1 MLKQKQRRHHARPLA
16 HVFSRARSPPPR
28 LVLALALSLS
38 SSPPR
43 RRRLLGGQTPHHQLF
58 VRVPRL
64 PPSLAMSSAAADR
77 RRAEAVA
84 WLRALLRGCGGGG
97 GGQPLPP
104 PHASEDDLRAALA
117 DGALLCAA
125 LRRLGCDP
133 AAASDEGT
141 GSAAAAAAAAGEGD
155 VGRFLAA
162 VERMGLP
169 GFSPSDLDTGPV
181 SSVVTCLLAL
191 RDQFVSHDVGGLSC
205 SLPEKVMMQS
215 MEFPRKVND
224 PGTQNSEGRR
234 KIPKNPAMSE
244 PSSPLSQTT
253 LSSISRH
260 AGHSFHDVFQLRQ
273 GRYSDLPSS
282 KISEM
287 MKSTSLDNAPT
298 QSLLSVVNVIL
309 DELVETKIG
318 EIPYHLA
325 CLLRKVIL
333 EIERRISTQAE
344 HIRNIIPVVIV
355 ACMQQNNL
363 MKAREE
369 KYKSRIRVL
378 EALAS
383 GTSDQTHVNSNATN
397 GKAHVSPDHA
407 VHQMKMEKDK
417 TEDKKRLAE
426 KDVVLLVKDKEEDV
440 TRLTKDKEDMAKLL
454 KDKEDI
460 IRLMKE
466 KEEMVWMM
474 REKENMV
481 SLNNGRVEDKHQLT
495 DKDVANSAK
504 YRNEI
509 IKLMKEKEDSNDTIM
524 KLNIELEAMKSSYE
538 GTRILLDSK
547 KKEVLQLLMDKES
560 IEYIVSQLKQ
570 ELAIERSSHQTHIQE
585 LETRAF
591 QANNKLEQRIK
602 EMELMLEDSKT
613 RVRDLEE
620 LLESR
625 SQTWEQ
631 KEIRLNQFIGLQI
644 QNIQD
649 LRLSSVSI
657 RHEILHCQKRWS
669 EEICDLGQSLKVL
682 TNAAENYHA
691 TLEENRK
698 LFNEVQELKGCKANS
713 IAHLYAD
720 ILNYQLLILYAYLSG
735 NIRVHCRI
743 RPFLPGEDQ
752 TSTTIEYVGDN
763 GELILANP
771 AKRGKE
777 GHKLFKFNK
786 VLGPSAS
793 QDEVFKEIQPLI
805 RSVLDGYNVCI
816 FAYGQTGS
824 GKTYTMTGPE
834 NATEKDW
841 GVNYRAL
848 NDLFHISRS
857 RRDTVMY
864 KVSVQ
869 MIEIYNEQIHD
880 LLGNSGSEKK
890 YPFGSQA
897 LNQPNGLAVPDA
909 TMHPVNSSSDV
920 IELMRT
926 GLENR
931 SVGATALN
939 ERSSRSHSVVTMHI
953 QGVDLKTGVT
963 LRGALHLVDLAGS
976 GHAKTLMFVQV
987 NPDVSS
993 YAETLSTLKFA
1004 ERVSGVELGAAKAN
1018 KEGKDIKEFKEQL
1031 SLLKDKIAKKDE
1043 EISRLQLQ
1051 SHNTP
1056 RATAKRAD
1064 SLLKHSSSSPGIS
1077 SLGSKIQHRRTASG
1091 GRIKIVGSRAGSD
1104 VDNFSDISDRH
1115 SEAGSMQSVD
1125 DIQQS
1130 REIMGLSKLSMSEMG
1145 HNSVDPELPCFGY
1158 DDSEGRLSDISDS
1171 GLSMGAETDCSMSS
1185 VVELTSLPDQ
1195 DRVSGTQ
1202 KEQHMAPSTPKDR
1215 LHKVATR
1222 ASRTT
1227 TPKTPQSPTL
1237 WPKLRDPPPPRSPM
1251 STSTGKVRVTQ
1262 ATSSSR
1268 NSSTQKRWT

>member
-1 MLKQKQRRHHARPLA
+1 
-16 HVFSRARSPPPR
+16 
-28 LVLALALSLS
+28 
-38 SSPPR
+38 
-43 RRRLLGGQTPHHQLF
+43 
-58 VRVPRL
+58 
-64 PPSLAMSSAAADR
+64 MSSAAADR

-125 LRRLGCDP
+125 LRRLSCDP

-141 GSAAAAAAAAGEGD
+141 GSAAAAAAAGEGD

-191 RDQFVSHDVGGLSC
+191 KDQFVSHDVGGLSC

-215 MEFPRKVND
+215 MEFPRKEND

-344 HIRNIIPVVIV
+344 HIRN
-355 ACMQQNNL
+355 QNNL

-407 VHQMKMEKDK
+407 VHQMKMGKDK

-504 YRNEI
+504 YKNEI

-682 TNAAENYHA
+682 TNVAENYHA

-698 LFNEVQELKGCKANS
+698 LFNEVQELK
-713 IAHLYAD
+713 
-720 ILNYQLLILYAYLSG
+720 G

-880 LLGNSGSEKK
+880 LLDNSGSEKK

-1043 EISRLQLQ
+1043 EIIRLQLQ

-1237 WPKLRDPPPPRSPM
+1237 WPKLRDPPPPRSPKCP
-1251 STSTGKVRVTQ
+1251 SEIVYKHRKGQSNTGNIFIKKFQYSEKVDVK
-1262 ATSSSR
+1262 AVHP
-1268 NSSTQKRWT
+1268 

>member
-1 MLKQKQRRHHARPLA
+1 
-16 HVFSRARSPPPR
+16 
-28 LVLALALSLS
+28 
-38 SSPPR
+38 
-43 RRRLLGGQTPHHQLF
+43 
-58 VRVPRL
+58 
-64 PPSLAMSSAAADR
+64 
-77 RRAEAVA
+77 
-84 WLRALLRGCGGGG
+84 
-97 GGQPLPP
+97 
-104 PHASEDDLRAALA
+104 
-117 DGALLCAA
+117 
-125 LRRLGCDP
+125 
-133 AAASDEGT
+133 
-141 GSAAAAAAAAGEGD
+141 
-155 VGRFLAA
+155 
-162 VERMGLP
+162 
-169 GFSPSDLDTGPV
+169 
-181 SSVVTCLLAL
+181 
-191 RDQFVSHDVGGLSC
+191 
-205 SLPEKVMMQS
+205 
-215 MEFPRKVND
+215 
-224 PGTQNSEGRR
+224 
-234 KIPKNPAMSE
+234 
-244 PSSPLSQTT
+244 
-253 LSSISRH
+253 
-260 AGHSFHDVFQLRQ
+260 
-273 GRYSDLPSS
+273 
-282 KISEM
+282 
-287 MKSTSLDNAPT
+287 
-298 QSLLSVVNVIL
+298 
-309 DELVETKIG
+309 
-318 EIPYHLA
+318 
-325 CLLRKVIL
+325 
-333 EIERRISTQAE
+333 
-344 HIRNIIPVVIV
+344 
-355 ACMQQNNL
+355 
-363 MKAREE
+363 
-369 KYKSRIRVL
+369 
-378 EALAS
+378 
-383 GTSDQTHVNSNATN
+383 
-397 GKAHVSPDHA
+397 
-407 VHQMKMEKDK
+407 MEKDK

-625 SQTWEQ
+625 SQIWEQ

-824 GKTYTMTGPE
+824 GKTYTM
-834 NATEKDW
+834 
-841 GVNYRAL
+841 V
-848 NDLFHISRS
+848 
-857 RRDTVMY
+857 
-864 KVSVQ
+864 
-869 MIEIYNEQIHD
+869 
-880 LLGNSGSEKK
+880 
-890 YPFGSQA
+890 
-897 LNQPNGLAVPDA
+897 
-909 TMHPVNSSSDV
+909 
-920 IELMRT
+920 
-926 GLENR
+926 
-931 SVGATALN
+931 
-939 ERSSRSHSVVTMHI
+939 
-953 QGVDLKTGVT
+953 
-963 LRGALHLVDLAGS
+963 
-976 GHAKTLMFVQV
+976 
-987 NPDVSS
+987 
-993 YAETLSTLKFA
+993 
-1004 ERVSGVELGAAKAN
+1004 
-1018 KEGKDIKEFKEQL
+1018 
-1031 SLLKDKIAKKDE
+1031 
-1043 EISRLQLQ
+1043 
-1051 SHNTP
+1051 
-1056 RATAKRAD
+1056 
-1064 SLLKHSSSSPGIS
+1064 
-1077 SLGSKIQHRRTASG
+1077 
-1091 GRIKIVGSRAGSD
+1091 
-1104 VDNFSDISDRH
+1104 
-1115 SEAGSMQSVD
+1115 
-1125 DIQQS
+1125 
-1130 REIMGLSKLSMSEMG
+1130 
-1145 HNSVDPELPCFGY
+1145 
-1158 DDSEGRLSDISDS
+1158 
-1171 GLSMGAETDCSMSS
+1171 
-1185 VVELTSLPDQ
+1185 
-1195 DRVSGTQ
+1195 
-1202 KEQHMAPSTPKDR
+1202 
-1215 LHKVATR
+1215 
-1222 ASRTT
+1222 
-1227 TPKTPQSPTL
+1227 
-1237 WPKLRDPPPPRSPM
+1237 
-1251 STSTGKVRVTQ
+1251 
-1262 ATSSSR
+1262 
-1268 NSSTQKRWT
+1268 

>member
-1 MLKQKQRRHHARPLA
+1 
-16 HVFSRARSPPPR
+16 
-28 LVLALALSLS
+28 
-38 SSPPR
+38 
-43 RRRLLGGQTPHHQLF
+43 
-58 VRVPRL
+58 
-64 PPSLAMSSAAADR
+64 
-77 RRAEAVA
+77 
-84 WLRALLRGCGGGG
+84 
-97 GGQPLPP
+97 
-104 PHASEDDLRAALA
+104 
-117 DGALLCAA
+117 
-125 LRRLGCDP
+125 
-133 AAASDEGT
+133 
-141 GSAAAAAAAAGEGD
+141 
-155 VGRFLAA
+155 
-162 VERMGLP
+162 MGLP
-169 GFSPSDLDTGPV
+169 AFSPSDLDTGPV

-191 RDQFVSHDVGGLSC
+191 RDQFVFHDVEGLSC
-205 SLPEKVMMQS
+205 SLPGKSTMHS
-215 MEFPRKVND
+215 MELPRKEID
-224 PGTQNSEGRR
+224 LGAQNSEGRR
-234 KIPKNPAMSE
+234 KIAKSPAMSE
-244 PSSPLSQTT
+244 PSSPLSRTT

-260 AGHSFHDVFQLRQ
+260 AGHNFHDVFQLRQ

-287 MKSTSLDNAPT
+287 MKSNSLDNAPT

-309 DELVETKIG
+309 DELVEKKNG

-344 HIRNIIPVVIV
+344 HIRNTIPVVIV

-383 GTSDQTHVNSNATN
+383 GTSEQTHVNSSATN
-397 GKAHVSPDHA
+397 GKAHVSADHA

-417 TEDKKRLAE
+417 TEDKSRLAE
-426 KDVVLLVKDKEEDV
+426 KYVALLVKDKEEDV

-481 SLNNGRVEDKHQLT
+481 SLNNGRVEGKLQLT

-509 IKLMKEKEDSNDTIM
+509 SKLMKEKEDSNDTIM
-524 KLNIELEAMKSSYE
+524 KLNLELEALKSSYE

-547 KKEVLQLLMDKES
+547 KKEVLQLLMDKEN

-570 ELAIERSSHQTHIQE
+570 ELEIERSSYQTHIQE
-585 LETRAF
+585 LETRAL
-591 QANNKLEQRIK
+591 QANKKLEQRIK

-625 SQTWEQ
+625 SRTWEQ
-631 KEIRLNQFIGLQI
+631 KEIRLNQFVGLQI

-669 EEICDLGQSLKVL
+669 EEICDLRQSLKVL
-682 TNAAENYHA
+682 TNDAENYHA

-698 LFNEVQELKGCKANS
+698 LFNEVQELK
-713 IAHLYAD
+713 
-720 ILNYQLLILYAYLSG
+720 G

-771 AKRGKE
+771 AKRGNE
-777 GHKLFKFNK
+777 GNKLFKFNK

-857 RRDTVMY
+857 RRDTV
-864 KVSVQ
+864 
-869 MIEIYNEQIHD
+869 I
-880 LLGNSGSEKK
+880 
-890 YPFGSQA
+890 
-897 LNQPNGLAVPDA
+897 QPNGLAVPDA
-909 TMHPVNSSSDV
+909 TMHPVHSSSDV

-926 GLENR
+926 GFENR

-953 QGVDLKTGVT
+953 QGDRLKEAQHINKS
-963 LRGALHLVDLAGS
+963 LSALGDVIFSLSQKNAHVPYRNSKLTQVLQNSLG
-976 GHAKTLMFVQV
+976 GHAKTLMIVQV
-987 NPDVSS
+987 NPDASS

-1018 KEGKDIKEFKEQL
+1018 KEGKNIKEFKEQL

-1043 EISRLQLQ
+1043 EINRLQLQ

-1077 SLGSKIQHRRTASG
+1077 SLGRKIQHRRTASG

-1130 REIMGLSKLSMSEMG
+1130 REIMGLSKLSMGEMG
-1145 HNSVDPELPCFGY
+1145 HNSADPELPCFGY

-1185 VVELTSLPDQ
+1185 VVELTLFPDQ
-1195 DRVSGTQ
+1195 ERVSSTQ

-1222 ASRTT
+1222 ASKTT

-1268 NSSTQKRWT
+1268 NSNTQKRWT

>member
-1 MLKQKQRRHHARPLA
+1 
-16 HVFSRARSPPPR
+16 
-28 LVLALALSLS
+28 
-38 SSPPR
+38 
-43 RRRLLGGQTPHHQLF
+43 
-58 VRVPRL
+58 
-64 PPSLAMSSAAADR
+64 
-77 RRAEAVA
+77 
-84 WLRALLRGCGGGG
+84 
-97 GGQPLPP
+97 
-104 PHASEDDLRAALA
+104 
-117 DGALLCAA
+117 
-125 LRRLGCDP
+125 
-133 AAASDEGT
+133 
-141 GSAAAAAAAAGEGD
+141 
-155 VGRFLAA
+155 
-162 VERMGLP
+162 MGLP
-169 GFSPSDLDTGPV
+169 AFSPSDLDTGPV

-191 RDQFVSHDVGGLSC
+191 RDQFVFHDVEGLSC
-205 SLPEKVMMQS
+205 SLPGKSTMHS
-215 MEFPRKVND
+215 MELPRKEID
-224 PGTQNSEGRR
+224 LGAQNSEGRR
-234 KIPKNPAMSE
+234 KIAKSPAMSE
-244 PSSPLSQTT
+244 PSSPLSRTT

-260 AGHSFHDVFQLRQ
+260 AGHNFHDVFQLRQ

-287 MKSTSLDNAPT
+287 MKSNSLDNAPT

-309 DELVETKIG
+309 DELVEKKNG

-344 HIRNIIPVVIV
+344 HIRNTIPVVIV

-383 GTSDQTHVNSNATN
+383 GTSEQTHVNSSATN
-397 GKAHVSPDHA
+397 GKAHVSADHA

-417 TEDKKRLAE
+417 TEDKSRLAE
-426 KDVVLLVKDKEEDV
+426 KYVALLVKDKEEDV

-481 SLNNGRVEDKHQLT
+481 SLNNGRVEGKLQLT

-509 IKLMKEKEDSNDTIM
+509 SKLMKEKEDSNDTIM
-524 KLNIELEAMKSSYE
+524 KLNLELEALKSSYE

-547 KKEVLQLLMDKES
+547 KKEVLQLLMDKEN

-570 ELAIERSSHQTHIQE
+570 ELEIERSSYQTHIQE
-585 LETRAF
+585 LETRAL
-591 QANNKLEQRIK
+591 QANKKLEQRIK

-625 SQTWEQ
+625 SRTWEQ
-631 KEIRLNQFIGLQI
+631 KEIRLNQFVGLQI

-669 EEICDLGQSLKVL
+669 EEICDLRQSLKVL
-682 TNAAENYHA
+682 TNDAENYHA

-698 LFNEVQELKGCKANS
+698 LFNEVQELK
-713 IAHLYAD
+713 
-720 ILNYQLLILYAYLSG
+720 G

-771 AKRGKE
+771 AKRGNE
-777 GHKLFKFNK
+777 GNKLFKFNK

-857 RRDTVMY
+857 RRDTV
-864 KVSVQ
+864 
-869 MIEIYNEQIHD
+869 I
-880 LLGNSGSEKK
+880 
-890 YPFGSQA
+890 
-897 LNQPNGLAVPDA
+897 QPNGLAVPDA
-909 TMHPVNSSSDV
+909 TMHPVHSSSDV

-926 GLENR
+926 GFENR

-976 GHAKTLMFVQV
+976 ERVDRSAATGDRLKEAQHINKSLSALGDVIFSLSQKNAHVPYRNSKLTQVLQNSLGGHAKTLMIVQV
-987 NPDVSS
+987 NPDASS

-1018 KEGKDIKEFKEQL
+1018 KEGKNIKEFKEQL

-1043 EISRLQLQ
+1043 EINRLQLQ

-1077 SLGSKIQHRRTASG
+1077 SLGRKIQHRRTASG

-1130 REIMGLSKLSMSEMG
+1130 REIMGLSKLSMGEMG
-1145 HNSVDPELPCFGY
+1145 HNSADPELPCFGY

-1185 VVELTSLPDQ
+1185 VVELTLFPDQ
-1195 DRVSGTQ
+1195 ERVSSTQ

-1222 ASRTT
+1222 ASKTT

-1268 NSSTQKRWT
+1268 NSNTQKRWT

>member
-1 MLKQKQRRHHARPLA
+1 
-16 HVFSRARSPPPR
+16 
-28 LVLALALSLS
+28 
-38 SSPPR
+38 
-43 RRRLLGGQTPHHQLF
+43 
-58 VRVPRL
+58 
-64 PPSLAMSSAAADR
+64 MSSATADR

-84 WLRALLRGCGGGG
+84 WLRALLAGGGG
-97 GGQPLPP
+97 GYPPRPLPP
-104 PHASEDDLRAALA
+104 PHASDDDLRAALA

-125 LRRLGCDP
+125 LRRLGCGP
-133 AAASDEGT
+133 ASSDEG
-141 GSAAAAAAAAGEGD
+141 AGD

-162 VERMGLP
+162 VERMGLA
-169 GFSPSDLDTGPV
+169 GFAASDLETGPV
-181 SSVVTCLLAL
+181 SSVVAYLLAL
-191 RDQFVSHDVGGLSC
+191 RDHFVSHDVEGLSC
-205 SLPEKVMMQS
+205 SLPEKGMIHS
-215 MEFPRKVND
+215 MEFPRKESD
-224 PGTQNSEGRR
+224 LGTQNSEGRR
-234 KIPKNPAMSE
+234 KIPKSPAMSE

-260 AGHSFHDVFQLRQ
+260 AGHNFHDVFQLRH
-273 GRYSDLPSS
+273 GGYSDLPSS

-287 MKSTSLDNAPT
+287 MKYTSLDNAPT

-309 DELVETKIG
+309 DELIERKNG

-333 EIERRISTQAE
+333 EIGRRISTQAE
-344 HIRNIIPVVIV
+344 HIRN
-355 ACMQQNNL
+355 QNNL

-383 GTSDQTHVNSNATN
+383 GTSEQTHVNSSATN
-397 GKAHVSPDHA
+397 GKAHVSADPA
-407 VHQMKMEKDK
+407 AQQMKIEKDK

-426 KDVVLLVKDKEEDV
+426 KDVAWLVKDKEDV

-460 IRLMKE
+460 IRLVKE
-466 KEEMVWMM
+466 KEEMVCMM

-481 SLNNGRVEDKHQLT
+481 SLNNGRVENKHQPI
-495 DKDVANSAK
+495 DKDVANSVK
-504 YRNEI
+504 YRDEI
-509 IKLMKEKEDSNDTIM
+509 LKLMKEKEDSNGIIM
-524 KLNIELEAMKSSYE
+524 KLNVELEALKSSYG
-538 GTRILLDSK
+538 GTRTLLESK
-547 KKEVLQLLMDKES
+547 KKEVLQLLMDKEN
-560 IEYIVSQLKQ
+560 IDYIVSQLKQ
-570 ELAIERSSHQTHIQE
+570 ELAIERSSNQTHIQE
-585 LETRAF
+585 LETRAL
-591 QANNKLEQRIK
+591 QENKKLEQRIK

-631 KEIRLNQFIGLQI
+631 KGITLDQFVGLQI

-657 RHEILHCQKRWS
+657 RHEIQQCQKRLY
-669 EEICDLGQSLKVL
+669 EELCDLGRSLKVL
-682 TNAAENYHA
+682 TNAAENYHD

-698 LFNEVQELKGCKANS
+698 LFNEVQELK
-713 IAHLYAD
+713 
-720 ILNYQLLILYAYLSG
+720 G

-752 TSTTIEYVGDN
+752 ASTTIEYVGDN
-763 GELILANP
+763 GELILAIP
-771 AKRGKE
+771 TKQGKE
-777 GHKLFKFNK
+777 GKKLFKFNK

-793 QDEVFKEIQPLI
+793 QDEVFKDIEPLI

-824 GKTYTMTGPE
+824 GKTYTMTGPD
-834 NATEKDW
+834 NATENDW

-857 RRDTVMY
+857 RRGTIMY
-864 KVSVQ
+864 EVSVQ

-880 LLGNSGSEKK
+880 LLSNSGSEKK
-890 YPFGSQA
+890 LGI
-897 LNQPNGLAVPDA
+897 LNASQPNGLAVPDA

-931 SVGATALN
+931 SVGATELN
-939 ERSSRSHSVVTMHI
+939 ERSSRSHSVVTIHI
-953 QGVDLKTGVT
+953 QGVDLKTGAT

-976 GHAKTLMFVQV
+976 ERVDRSAATGDRLKEAQHINKSLSALGDVIFSLSHKNTHVPYRNSKLTQVLQNSLGGHAKTLMFVQV

-1018 KEGKDIKEFKEQL
+1018 KESKDIREFKEQL
-1031 SLLKDKIAKKDE
+1031 SLMKDKIAKKDE
-1043 EISRLQLQ
+1043 EINRLQLQ
-1051 SHNTP
+1051 SHTP
-1056 RATAKRAD
+1056 RVTTAKRAD

-1077 SLGSKIQHRRTASG
+1077 SLGSKVQHRRTASG
-1091 GRIKIVGSRAGSD
+1091 GRIKIIGSRAGSD

-1130 REIMGLSKLSMSEMG
+1130 REIMGLSKLSMAEVG

-1171 GLSMGAETDCSMSS
+1171 GLSMGAETDGSMSS
-1185 VVELTSLPDQ
+1185 VVELTLFPEQERIS
-1195 DRVSGTQ
+1195 STQ

-1222 ASRTT
+1222 AQKTT

-1237 WPKLRDPPPPRSPM
+1237 WPKLRDPPPPRSPI
-1251 STSTGKVRVTQ
+1251 STSTGKARVTQ

-1268 NSSTQKRWT
+1268 SSNTQKRWT

>member
-1 MLKQKQRRHHARPLA
+1 
-16 HVFSRARSPPPR
+16 
-28 LVLALALSLS
+28 
-38 SSPPR
+38 
-43 RRRLLGGQTPHHQLF
+43 
-58 VRVPRL
+58 
-64 PPSLAMSSAAADR
+64 
-77 RRAEAVA
+77 
-84 WLRALLRGCGGGG
+84 
-97 GGQPLPP
+97 
-104 PHASEDDLRAALA
+104 
-117 DGALLCAA
+117 
-125 LRRLGCDP
+125 
-133 AAASDEGT
+133 
-141 GSAAAAAAAAGEGD
+141 
-155 VGRFLAA
+155 
-162 VERMGLP
+162 MGLP
-169 GFSPSDLDTGPV
+169 AFSPSDLDTGPV

-191 RDQFVSHDVGGLSC
+191 RDQFVFHDVEGLSC
-205 SLPEKVMMQS
+205 SLPGKSTMHS
-215 MEFPRKVND
+215 MELPRKEID
-224 PGTQNSEGRR
+224 LGAQNSEGRR
-234 KIPKNPAMSE
+234 KIAKSPAMSE
-244 PSSPLSQTT
+244 PSSPLSRTT

-260 AGHSFHDVFQLRQ
+260 AGHNFHDVFQLRQ

-287 MKSTSLDNAPT
+287 MKSNSLDNAPT

-309 DELVETKIG
+309 DELVEKKNG

-344 HIRNIIPVVIV
+344 HIRN
-355 ACMQQNNL
+355 QNNL

-383 GTSDQTHVNSNATN
+383 GTSEQTHVNSSATN
-397 GKAHVSPDHA
+397 GKAHVSADHA

-417 TEDKKRLAE
+417 TEDKSRLAE
-426 KDVVLLVKDKEEDV
+426 KYVALLVKDKEEDV

-481 SLNNGRVEDKHQLT
+481 SLNNGRVEGKLQLT

-509 IKLMKEKEDSNDTIM
+509 SKLMKEKEDSNDTIM
-524 KLNIELEAMKSSYE
+524 KLNLELEALKSSYE

-547 KKEVLQLLMDKES
+547 KKEVLQLLMDKEN

-570 ELAIERSSHQTHIQE
+570 ELEIERSSYQTHIQE
-585 LETRAF
+585 LETRAL
-591 QANNKLEQRIK
+591 QANKKLEQRIK

-625 SQTWEQ
+625 SRTWEQ
-631 KEIRLNQFIGLQI
+631 KEIRLNQFVGLQI

-669 EEICDLGQSLKVL
+669 EEICDLRQSLKVL
-682 TNAAENYHA
+682 TNDAENYHA

-698 LFNEVQELKGCKANS
+698 LFNEVQELK
-713 IAHLYAD
+713 
-720 ILNYQLLILYAYLSG
+720 G

-771 AKRGKE
+771 AKRGNE
-777 GHKLFKFNK
+777 GNKLFKFNK

-864 KVSVQ
+864 EVSVQ

-880 LLGNSGSEKK
+880 LLSNSGSEKK

-909 TMHPVNSSSDV
+909 TMHPVHSSSDV

-926 GLENR
+926 GFENR

-976 GHAKTLMFVQV
+976 GHAKTLMIVQV
-987 NPDVSS
+987 NPDASS

-1018 KEGKDIKEFKEQL
+1018 KEGKNIKEFKEQL

-1043 EISRLQLQ
+1043 EINRLQLQ

-1077 SLGSKIQHRRTASG
+1077 SLGRKIQHRRTASG

-1130 REIMGLSKLSMSEMG
+1130 REIMGLSKLSMGEMG
-1145 HNSVDPELPCFGY
+1145 HNSADPELPCFGY

-1185 VVELTSLPDQ
+1185 VVELTLFPDQ
-1195 DRVSGTQ
+1195 ERVSSTQ

-1222 ASRTT
+1222 ASKTT

-1268 NSSTQKRWT
+1268 NSNTQKRWT

>member
-1 MLKQKQRRHHARPLA
+1 
-16 HVFSRARSPPPR
+16 
-28 LVLALALSLS
+28 
-38 SSPPR
+38 
-43 RRRLLGGQTPHHQLF
+43 
-58 VRVPRL
+58 
-64 PPSLAMSSAAADR
+64 
-77 RRAEAVA
+77 
-84 WLRALLRGCGGGG
+84 
-97 GGQPLPP
+97 
-104 PHASEDDLRAALA
+104 
-117 DGALLCAA
+117 
-125 LRRLGCDP
+125 
-133 AAASDEGT
+133 
-141 GSAAAAAAAAGEGD
+141 
-155 VGRFLAA
+155 
-162 VERMGLP
+162 
-169 GFSPSDLDTGPV
+169 
-181 SSVVTCLLAL
+181 
-191 RDQFVSHDVGGLSC
+191 
-205 SLPEKVMMQS
+205 
-215 MEFPRKVND
+215 
-224 PGTQNSEGRR
+224 
-234 KIPKNPAMSE
+234 
-244 PSSPLSQTT
+244 
-253 LSSISRH
+253 
-260 AGHSFHDVFQLRQ
+260 
-273 GRYSDLPSS
+273 
-282 KISEM
+282 
-287 MKSTSLDNAPT
+287 
-298 QSLLSVVNVIL
+298 
-309 DELVETKIG
+309 
-318 EIPYHLA
+318 
-325 CLLRKVIL
+325 
-333 EIERRISTQAE
+333 
-344 HIRNIIPVVIV
+344 
-355 ACMQQNNL
+355 

-625 SQTWEQ
+625 SQIWEQ

-698 LFNEVQELKGCKANS
+698 LFNEVQELK
-713 IAHLYAD
+713 
-720 ILNYQLLILYAYLSG
+720 G

-897 LNQPNGLAVPDA
+897 L
-909 TMHPVNSSSDV
+909 
-920 IELMRT
+920 
-926 GLENR
+926 
-931 SVGATALN
+931 
-939 ERSSRSHSVVTMHI
+939 
-953 QGVDLKTGVT
+953 K
-963 LRGALHLVDLAGS
+963 
-976 GHAKTLMFVQV
+976 
-987 NPDVSS
+987 
-993 YAETLSTLKFA
+993 
-1004 ERVSGVELGAAKAN
+1004 
-1018 KEGKDIKEFKEQL
+1018 
-1031 SLLKDKIAKKDE
+1031 
-1043 EISRLQLQ
+1043 
-1051 SHNTP
+1051 
-1056 RATAKRAD
+1056 
-1064 SLLKHSSSSPGIS
+1064 
-1077 SLGSKIQHRRTASG
+1077 
-1091 GRIKIVGSRAGSD
+1091 
-1104 VDNFSDISDRH
+1104 
-1115 SEAGSMQSVD
+1115 
-1125 DIQQS
+1125 
-1130 REIMGLSKLSMSEMG
+1130 
-1145 HNSVDPELPCFGY
+1145 
-1158 DDSEGRLSDISDS
+1158 
-1171 GLSMGAETDCSMSS
+1171 
-1185 VVELTSLPDQ
+1185 
-1195 DRVSGTQ
+1195 
-1202 KEQHMAPSTPKDR
+1202 
-1215 LHKVATR
+1215 
-1222 ASRTT
+1222 
-1227 TPKTPQSPTL
+1227 
-1237 WPKLRDPPPPRSPM
+1237 
-1251 STSTGKVRVTQ
+1251 
-1262 ATSSSR
+1262 
-1268 NSSTQKRWT
+1268 

>member
-1 MLKQKQRRHHARPLA
+1 
-16 HVFSRARSPPPR
+16 
-28 LVLALALSLS
+28 
-38 SSPPR
+38 
-43 RRRLLGGQTPHHQLF
+43 
-58 VRVPRL
+58 
-64 PPSLAMSSAAADR
+64 MSSAAADR

-125 LRRLGCDP
+125 LRRLSCDP

-141 GSAAAAAAAAGEGD
+141 GSAAAAAAAGEGD

-191 RDQFVSHDVGGLSC
+191 KDQFVSHDVGGLSC

-215 MEFPRKVND
+215 MEFPRKEND

-407 VHQMKMEKDK
+407 VHQMKMGKDK

-504 YRNEI
+504 YKNEI

-649 LRLSSVSI
+649 
-657 RHEILHCQKRWS
+657 
-669 EEICDLGQSLKVL
+669 
-682 TNAAENYHA
+682 
-691 TLEENRK
+691 
-698 LFNEVQELKGCKANS
+698 KA
-713 IAHLYAD
+713 L
-720 ILNYQLLILYAYLSG
+720 
-735 NIRVHCRI
+735 RVHCRI

-857 RRDTVMY
+857 RRDTV
-864 KVSVQ
+864 
-869 MIEIYNEQIHD
+869 I
-880 LLGNSGSEKK
+880 
-890 YPFGSQA
+890 
-897 LNQPNGLAVPDA
+897 QPNGLAVPDA

-976 GHAKTLMFVQV
+976 ERVDRSAATGDRLKEAQHINKSLSALGDVIFSLSQKNAHVPYRNSKLTQVLQNSLGGHAKTLMFVQV

-1043 EISRLQLQ
+1043 EIIRLQLQ